1 MELNIG
7 NQIKRL
13 RRERDITQEEFAS
26 VLGVSYQSVSR
37 WENNTCYPDIEL
49 LPTIADFFGISIDR
63 LMGVD
68 EAAGKSKVAQYT
80 SRFQDAVSQGRIDD
94 CISIARNGV
103 AEYPNNYELLN
114 RLMYVLFLS
123 GDSDGNIPE
132 WQENMQKYDSEIT
145 MLGERIMKYCP
156 DQNIRLEAAGR
167 LAFQH
172 CEMGRKEL
180 GRAIYETLP
189 SQKYCK
195 EVQMW
200 WALNEDEKLPFVHNR
215 IRAGYSSLCHGIYLL
230 LSERLLPDEEL
241 LKICEKQFALDTL
254 VFDGAPPASWRV
266 ANTHVMMSA
275 VFARMKKCAQMY
287 AQLEAAATAAK
298 AFDNRTDTVE
308 IPTLLQGKVVQR
320 KTDFET
326 TDSRTLC
333 EIMRDKWLASEDFDG
348 VRDAERFKDILR
360 SLSA

>member
-68 EAAGKSKVAQYT
+68 EAAEKSKAAQYT

-156 DQNIRLEAAGR
+156 DQNIRLEAVGR
-167 LAFQH
+167 LEHFA
-172 CEMGRKEL
+172 
-180 GRAIYETLP
+180 
-189 SQKYCK
+189 
-195 EVQMW
+195 
-200 WALNEDEKLPFVHNR
+200 KLCGISGLLQR
-215 IRAGYSSLCHGIYLL
+215 IL
-230 LSERLLPDEEL
+230 
-241 LKICEKQFALDTL
+241 
-254 VFDGAPPASWRV
+254 
-266 ANTHVMMSA
+266 M
-275 VFARMKKCAQMY
+275 VFAM
-287 AQLEAAATAAK
+287 
-298 AFDNRTDTVE
+298 
-308 IPTLLQGKVVQR
+308 R
-320 KTDFET
+320 K
-326 TDSRTLC
+326 DSRIFSGHCQLKT
-333 EIMRDKWLASEDFDG
+333 AS
-348 VRDAERFKDILR
+348 RFSKR
-360 SLSA
+360 

>member
-1 MELNIG
+1 M
-7 NQIKRL
+7 
-13 RRERDITQEEFAS
+13 
-26 VLGVSYQSVSR
+26 
-37 WENNTCYPDIEL
+37 

-68 EAAGKSKVAQYT
+68 EAAEKSKAAQYT

-156 DQNIRLEAAGR
+156 DQNIRLEAVGR

-172 CEMGRKEL
+172 CSKARWY
-180 GRAIYETLP
+180 R
-189 SQKYCK
+189 
-195 EVQMW
+195 
-200 WALNEDEKLPFVHNR
+200 
-215 IRAGYSSLCHGIYLL
+215 
-230 LSERLLPDEEL
+230 
-241 LKICEKQFALDTL
+241 EKQ
-254 VFDGAPPASWRV
+254 
-266 ANTHVMMSA
+266 
-275 VFARMKKCAQMY
+275 
-287 AQLEAAATAAK
+287 
-298 AFDNRTDTVE
+298 
-308 IPTLLQGKVVQR
+308 I
-320 KTDFET
+320 FET

-333 EIMRDKWLASEDFDG
+333 KIMRDKWLASEDFDG

>member
-114 RLMYVLFLS
+114 RLMYALFLS

-156 DQNIRLEAAGR
+156 DQNIRLEAVGR

-172 CEMGRKEL
+172 CSKARWY
-180 GRAIYETLP
+180 R
-189 SQKYCK
+189 
-195 EVQMW
+195 
-200 WALNEDEKLPFVHNR
+200 
-215 IRAGYSSLCHGIYLL
+215 
-230 LSERLLPDEEL
+230 
-241 LKICEKQFALDTL
+241 EKQILKQQIPEHFAKLCGISGL
-254 VFDGAPPASWRV
+254 LQRIL
-266 ANTHVMMSA
+266 M
-275 VFARMKKCAQMY
+275 VFAM
-287 AQLEAAATAAK
+287 
-298 AFDNRTDTVE
+298 
-308 IPTLLQGKVVQR
+308 R
-320 KTDFET
+320 K
-326 TDSRTLC
+326 DSRIFSGHCQLKT
-333 EIMRDKWLASEDFDG
+333 AS
-348 VRDAERFKDILR
+348 RFSKR
-360 SLSA
+360 

>member
-68 EAAGKSKVAQYT
+68 EVAEKCKAAQYT

-200 WALNEDEKLPFVHNR
+200 WALNEDEKLPFVHNG

-230 LSERLLPDEEL
+230 LLESRKHSRYDVCRLCADE
-241 LKICEKQFALDTL
+241 KMRSDVRSIRGGGDC
-254 VFDGAPPASWRV
+254 R
-266 ANTHVMMSA
+266 
-275 VFARMKKCAQMY
+275 
-287 AQLEAAATAAK
+287 
-298 AFDNRTDTVE
+298 
-308 IPTLLQGKVVQR
+308 QG
-320 KTDFET
+320 
-326 TDSRTLC
+326 
-333 EIMRDKWLASEDFDG
+333 I
-348 VRDAERFKDILR
+348 
-360 SLSA
+360 